1 MFEIHGKML
10 HNKGKMDQKGDVFV
24 QETFKNNFKS
34 KEKELMSLSVYNVG
48 FQKCESLHQWGPGM
62 RDHYL
67 IHYVLSGKGYYQ
79 TEGSV
84 FPLYPGD
91 VFQIG
96 RAHV

>member
-1 MFEIHGKML
+1 
-10 HNKGKMDQKGDVFV
+10 
-24 QETFKNNFKS
+24 
-34 KEKELMSLSVYNVG
+34 MSLSVYNVG

-79 TEGSV
+79 TEGKI

-91 VFQIG
+91 VFLVYPYVEVTYYADKKEPWEYYWAGFAG
-96 RAHV
+96 RL